1 MAQQGLLDR
10 WVEKLSSDSQSR
22 DEAIKELVTLLNE
35 DLRDELVLAMELEA
49 EADHLIYE
57 HLAKEI
63 RGIAKKK
70 RELVKTI
77 EKLITDLG
85 GNVDKEELENYV
97 AEPNGHFGE
106 ILEMETGLGGR
117 FIEQVNLAEDAGLHE
132 AAGVLINLK
141 EKNHSHLETIE
152 SVIMKINTSL

>member
-35 DLRDELVLAMELEA
+35 DLRDELILAMELEV

-85 GNVDKEELENYV
+85 GKGNFRDG
-97 AEPNGHFGE
+97 NGIRRSIHRTSEFSRRCGPSRS
-106 ILEMETGLGGR
+106 GGS
-117 FIEQVNLAEDAGLHE
+117 FD
-132 AAGVLINLK
+132 
-141 EKNHSHLETIE
+141 
-152 SVIMKINTSL
+152 